1 MVLQLAGRISAGDDL
16 LDTDLRHIGILEGA
30 AGPYLYAAT
39 GQSGG
44 LSVYQID
51 AEGRLASLAESRYFS
66 VSGMGLGRFDIVE
79 ADGSAR
85 LVLHGVGDG
94 ALVGYAI
101 EEDGSLAEAAST
113 DLPGT
118 GGQTAAA
125 VASYALSGGRAALY
139 MVDAGTGAIDAFLTD
154 GKGGITA
161 EATLHGEAA
170 HYQLDGDAVLTVA
183 EVGGKGILL
192 AADAGSHGLS
202 SYRIDAETGALARA
216 ATLGAAD
223 GLGVAHPSALETIT
237 AHGSSWAVMAATG
250 SSSISVMELAPD
262 GGLRLA
268 DHVVDTRATR
278 FAGVTALEVIEADGQ
293 AFVLAGGSDDGLSL
307 LSLLPDGRLVHLQSL
322 AHEGGLG
329 LENVTGIEAVR
340 SGDQIQVFV
349 TSGTSPGLSQFSIDL
364 DRLGA
369 VLDGSGSAAGSA
381 IAGTGGGDVIL
392 GAGGRPLLTGAA
404 GDDILVSGAGGA
416 VMEGGAGND
425 AFVLSPTGETLR
437 ILDFERG
444 ADRLDLSL
452 FPMLRSLDQLTI
464 ESFSGGAW
472 VKFDG
477 TEIKVL
483 SADDA
488 PLTAADLW
496 PGGFDTPD
504 RFALPAA
511 PPEPAGTAGDDV
523 LTGGAGRDELRGLEG
538 DDVLA
543 GRGGR
548 DRLEGNA
555 GGDTLKGGTGKDR
568 LEGGAGDDRLIGGK
582 DDDRLSGGDGA
593 DLLKGQG
600 GDDRLDGDA
609 GDDRLKGGTGDDRLA
624 GGAGDDR
631 MIGQAGQD
639 VLEGGTGR
647 DLLRGGAGADVLAG
661 QAGKDRL
668 IGAAGADILKGG
680 GAGDLL
686 DGGAGDD
693 RLTGGKGRDRFV
705 FGADHG
711 DDYIA
716 DFNPDQDRIRLDIAG
731 LGFDDLEIRAA
742 EEGVEIDTGEG
753 TILLEGVDA
762 EEFGP
767 EHVLFS

>member
-51 AEGRLASLAESRYFS
+51 AGGRLASLAESRYFS

-79 ADGSAR
+79 ADGAAR

-101 EEDGSLAEAAST
+101 EEDGTLAEAAST
-113 DLPGT
+113 DLPGHR
-118 GGQTAAA
+118 GQTAAA
-125 VASYALSGGRAALY
+125 VASYALTDGRAALY

-170 HYQLDGDAVLTVA
+170 HYQLAGDAVLTVA
-183 EVGGKGILL
+183 DVGGRGILL

-202 SYRIDAETGALARA
+202 SYRIDGETGALTRA

-223 GLGVAHPSALETIT
+223 GLGVAHPTALETVT
-237 AHGSSWAVMAATG
+237 VHGRSWAVMAAAG

-278 FAGVTALEVIEADGQ
+278 FAGVTALEVIEAEGH
-293 AFVLAGGSDDGLSL
+293 AFVLAGGADDGLSL

-340 SGDQIQVFV
+340 SGSRIQVFV
-349 TSGTSPGLSQFSIDL
+349 TSGATPGLSQFSIDL

-369 VLDGSGSAAGSA
+369 VLDGSGSAAGST

-392 GAGGRPLLTGAA
+392 GAEGRPLLTGAA
-404 GDDILVSGAGGA
+404 GDDILVSGPGGA

-425 AFVLSPTGETLR
+425 AFVLSPTGEVLR

-452 FPMLRSLDQLTI
+452 FPMLRSLDQLRVEPI
-464 ESFSGGAW
+464 SNGAW

-483 SADDA
+483 SADGA
-488 PLTAADLW
+488 PLIVSDLW

-523 LTGGAGRDELRGLEG
+523 LKGGAGRDRLRGLEG

-548 DRLEGNA
+548 DRLDGNA
-555 GGDTLKGGTGKDR
+555 GDDTLKGGAGKDR
-568 LEGGAGDDRLIGGK
+568 LEGGD
-582 DDDRLSGGDGA
+582 
-593 DLLKGQG
+593 
-600 GDDRLDGDA
+600 
-609 GDDRLKGGTGDDRLA
+609 GDDRLA
-624 GGAGDDR
+624 GEDGDDRLTGGAGDDR
-631 MIGQAGQD
+631 MIGQAGRD
-639 VLEGGTGR
+639 ALAGGTGR
-647 DLLRGGAGADVLAG
+647 DLLRGGTGADVLAG

-668 IGAAGADILKGG
+668 IGGAGADILKGG

-686 DGGAGDD
+686 EGGAGDD
-693 RLTGGKGRDRFV
+693 QLKGGKGRDRFV

-716 DFNPDQDRIRLDIAG
+716 DFNPDQDRIRLEISG
-731 LGFDDLEIRAA
+731 LGFEDLEIRAA

-753 TILLEGVDA
+753 TILLEGVDP

>member
-1 MVLQLAGRISAGDDL
+1 MVLKLAGRISAGDEL

-51 AEGRLASLAESRYFS
+51 ADGQLASLAESHYFS

-101 EEDGSLAEAAST
+101 EEDGTLAEAAST

-125 VASYALSGGRAALY
+125 VASYGLPDGRAALY

-161 EATLHGEAA
+161 EATLHGQAA
-170 HYQLDGDAVLTVA
+170 HYQLDSDAVLTVA

-192 AADAGSHGLS
+192 AADAGSHGVS
-202 SYRIDAETGALARA
+202 SYTINGKTGALTRA

-223 GLGVAHPSALETIT
+223 GLGLAHPSALETIS
-237 AHGSSWAVMAATG
+237 AHGSTWAVLAATG

-278 FAGVTALEVIEADGQ
+278 FAGITALEVIEADGH

-340 SGDQIQVFV
+340 SETQIQVFV
-349 TSGTSPGLSQFSIDL
+349 TSGATPGLTQFSIDL

-369 VLDGSGSAAGSA
+369 VLDGSGSSAGST
-381 IAGTGGGDVIL
+381 IAGTGASDVIL
-392 GAGGRPLLTGAA
+392 GAAGRPQLTGAA

-452 FPMLRSLDQLTI
+452 FPMLRSLDQLGIETI
-464 ESFSGGAW
+464 SNGAW

-477 TEIKVL
+477 IEIKVL
-483 SADDA
+483 SADGA
-488 PLTAADLW
+488 PLTAADIW
-496 PGGFDTPD
+496 PEGFDTPD
-504 RFALPAA
+504 RFGLPDA

-523 LTGGAGRDELRGLEG
+523 LRGGAGRDELRGLEG
-538 DDVLA
+538 DDLLA

-548 DRLEGNA
+548 DRLDGNA
-555 GGDTLKGGTGKDR
+555 GDDTLKGGAGQDR
-568 LEGGAGDDRLIGGK
+568 LEGGTGDDRLIGGK
-582 DDDRLSGGDGA
+582 GDDRLSGGDGA

-600 GDDRLDGDA
+600 DDDWLTGKAGGDV
-609 GDDRLKGGTGDDRLA
+609 LKGGTGNDRLA
-624 GGAGDDR
+624 GGGGDDR
-631 MIGQAGQD
+631 LIGQAGQD
-639 VLEGGTGR
+639 VLSGGT
-647 DLLRGGAGADVLAG
+647 
-661 QAGKDRL
+661 
-668 IGAAGADILKGG
+668 GADILKGG
-680 GAGDLL
+680 GGNDIL
-686 DGGAGDD
+686 DGGAGAD

-705 FGADHG
+705 LGEDHG

-716 DFNPDQDRIRLDIAG
+716 DFNPDQDRIRIEIAG
-731 LGFDDLEIRAA
+731 LDFDDLEIRAA
-742 EEGVEIDTGEG
+742 EDGVEIDTGEG
-753 TILLEGVDA
+753 TILLEGIDA
-762 EEFGP
+762 DDLDP
-767 EHVLFS
+767 EHFLFS

>member
-79 ADGSAR
+79 ADGAAR

-113 DLPGT
+113 DLPGHR
-118 GGQTAAA
+118 GQTAGA
-125 VASYALSGGRAALY
+125 VASYALSDGRAALY

-170 HYQLDGDAVLTVA
+170 HYQLAGGAVLTVA
-183 EVGGKGILL
+183 EAGGKAILL

-202 SYRIDAETGALARA
+202 SYRIDGETGALTRA

-223 GLGVAHPSALETIT
+223 GLGVAHPSALETVT
-237 AHGSSWAVMAATG
+237 VHGRSWAVMAAAG

-278 FAGVTALEVIEADGQ
+278 FAGVAALEVIEADGH
-293 AFVLAGGSDDGLSL
+293 AFVLAGGADDGLSL

-340 SGDQIQVFV
+340 SGSQIQVFV
-349 TSGTSPGLSQFSIDL
+349 TSGATPGLSQFAIDL

-369 VLDGSGSAAGSA
+369 VLDGSGSAAGST

-392 GAGGRPLLTGAA
+392 GAEGRPLLTGAA
-404 GDDILVSGAGGA
+404 GDDILVSGPGGA

-425 AFVLSPTGETLR
+425 AFVLSPTGEVLR

-452 FPMLRSLDQLTI
+452 FPMLRSLDQLRVEPI
-464 ESFSGGAW
+464 SNGAW

-483 SADDA
+483 SADGA
-488 PLTAADLW
+488 PLIVSDLW

-523 LTGGAGRDELRGLEG
+523 LAGGAGRDRLRGLEG

-548 DRLEGNA
+548 DRLDGNA
-555 GGDTLKGGTGKDR
+555 GDDTLKGGAGKDR
-568 LEGGAGDDRLIGGK
+568 LEGGTGDDRLIGGK

-600 GDDRLDGDA
+600 GADRLAGED
-609 GDDRLKGGTGDDRLA
+609 GDDRLKGGTGDDRLT

-631 MIGQAGQD
+631 MIGQAGRD
-639 VLEGGTGR
+639 ALAGGTGR
-647 DLLRGGAGADVLAG
+647 DLLRGGTGADVLAG

-668 IGAAGADILKGG
+668 IG
-680 GAGDLL
+680 
-686 DGGAGDD
+686 GAGDD
-693 RLTGGKGRDRFV
+693 QLKGGKGRDRFV

-716 DFNPDQDRIRLDIAG
+716 DFNPDQDRIRLEVSG
-731 LGFDDLEIRAA
+731 LDFDDLEIRAA
-742 EEGVEIDTGEG
+742 EDGVEIDTGQG
-753 TILLEGVDA
+753 TILLAGVDA
-762 EEFGP
+762 EDLDP
-767 EHVLFS
+767 EHFLFS

>member
-1 MVLQLAGRISAGDDL
+1 MVLKLAGRISAGDEL

-30 AGPYLYAAT
+30 AGPHLYAAT

-44 LSVYQID
+44 LSVYRID
-51 AEGRLASLAESRYFS
+51 ADGRLASLADNRYFS
-66 VSGMGLGRFDIVE
+66 HPDMDLGRFDIVE
-79 ADGSAR
+79 ADGAAR
-85 LVLHGVGDG
+85 LVLHGVGEG

-101 EEDGSLAEAAST
+101 EEDGTLAEAAST
-113 DLPGT
+113 DLPGAR
-118 GGQTAAA
+118 GQTAAA
-125 VASYALSGGRAALY
+125 VASCALPDGRAALY

-161 EATLHGEAA
+161 EATLHGQPA

-183 EVGGKGILL
+183 ETGGKAILL
-192 AADAGSHGLS
+192 AADAGSHGVS
-202 SYRIDAETGALARA
+202 SYRIDGETGALTRA

-223 GLGVAHPSALETIT
+223 GLGLAHPAVLETVT
-237 AHGSSWAVMAATG
+237 AHGRSWAVLAATG

-278 FAGVTALEVIEADGQ
+278 FAAVTALEVIEADGH
-293 AFVLAGGSDDGLSL
+293 AFVLAGGADDGLSL

-340 SGDQIQVFV
+340 SGGQIQVFV
-349 TSGTSPGLSQFSIDL
+349 TSGATPGLTQFSIDL

-369 VLDGSGSAAGSA
+369 VLDGSDSAAGSA
-381 IAGTGGGDVIL
+381 IAGTGAGDVIL
-392 GAGGRPLLTGAA
+392 GAGGRPLLAGAA
-404 GDDILVSGAGGA
+404 GDDILVSGSGGA

-452 FPMLRSLDQLTI
+452 FPMLRSLDQLGVETI
-464 ESFSGGAW
+464 SNGAW
-472 VKFDG
+472 VRFDG
-477 TEIKVL
+477 IEIKVL
-483 SADDA
+483 SADGA
-488 PLTAADLW
+488 PLTAVDIW
-496 PGGFDTPD
+496 PEGFDTPD
-504 RFALPAA
+504 RFGLPDA

-523 LTGGAGRDELRGLEG
+523 LKGGAGRDELRGLEG
-538 DDVLA
+538 DDVLV

-548 DRLEGNA
+548 DRLDGNA
-555 GGDTLKGGTGKDR
+555 GGDTLKGGAGKDR
-568 LEGGAGDDRLIGGK
+568 LEGGPGDDRLIGGK
-582 DDDRLSGGDGA
+582 NGDRLSGGDGA

-600 GDDRLDGDA
+600 GG
-609 GDDRLKGGTGDDRLA
+609 DRLKGHAGDDVLKGGSGNDRLA
-624 GGAGDDR
+624 GGGGDDR
-631 MIGQAGQD
+631 LIGQAGQD
-639 VLEGGTGR
+639 VLKGGSGR
-647 DLLRGGAGADVLAG
+647 DLLRGGGGDDVLAG

-686 DGGAGDD
+686 EGGSGND
-693 RLTGGKGRDRFV
+693 RLAGGKGRDRFV

-742 EEGVEIDTGEG
+742 EEGVEIDTGDG

-762 EEFGP
+762 EELDP
-767 EHVLFS
+767 EHFLFP

>member
-1 MVLQLAGRISAGDDL
+1 MVLKLAGRISAGDEL
-16 LDTDLRHIGILEGA
+16 LDTDLRHIGILQGA

-51 AEGRLASLAESRYFS
+51 AEGRLASLAESHYFS
-66 VSGMGLGRFDIVE
+66 VSGMGLGRFDIIE
-79 ADGSAR
+79 ADGAAR

-101 EEDGSLAEAAST
+101 EEDGSLAEAAPT

-125 VASYALSGGRAALY
+125 VASYGLPGGRAALY
-139 MVDAGTGAIDAFLTD
+139 MVDAGAGAIDAFLTD

-161 EATLHGEAA
+161 EARLHGEAA
-170 HYQLDGDAVLTVA
+170 HYQLDSDAVLTVA
-183 EVGGKGILL
+183 EVGGKGLLL
-192 AADAGSHGLS
+192 AADAGSHGVS
-202 SYRIDAETGALARA
+202 SYTINGKTGALTRA

-223 GLGVAHPSALETIT
+223 GLGVSHPSALETIS
-237 AHGSSWAVMAATG
+237 AHGSTWAVMAATG
-250 SSSISVMELAPD
+250 SSSISVMKLASD

-278 FAGVTALEVIEADGQ
+278 FAGITALEVIEADGH
-293 AFVLAGGSDDGLSL
+293 AFVLAGGADDGLSL

-340 SGDQIQVFV
+340 SETRIQVFV
-349 TSGTSPGLSQFSIDL
+349 TSGTTPGLTQFSIDL

-381 IAGTGGGDVIL
+381 IAGTGAGDVIL
-392 GAGGRPLLTGAA
+392 GAAGRPLLTGAA

-452 FPMLRSLDQLTI
+452 FPMLRSLDQLRIETI
-464 ESFSGGAW
+464 DTGAW

-477 TEIKVL
+477 IEIKVL
-483 SADDA
+483 SADGG
-488 PLTAADLW
+488 PLTAADIW
-496 PGGFDTPD
+496 PEGFDTPD
-504 RFALPAA
+504 RFGLPAA

-523 LTGGAGRDELRGLEG
+523 LGGGAGRDRLRGLEG
-538 DDVLA
+538 DDLLV

-548 DRLEGNA
+548 DRLDGNA
-555 GGDTLKGGTGKDR
+555 GDDSLKGGTGKDR
-568 LEGGAGDDRLIGGK
+568 LEGGDGDDRLIGGK
-582 DDDRLSGGDGA
+582 DDDRLSGGEGA
-593 DLLKGQG
+593 DLLTGQG
-600 GDDRLDGDA
+600 GDDTLVGNA
-609 GDDRLKGGTGDDRLA
+609 GIDSLKGGIGADRLS

-631 MIGQAGQD
+631 LIGQAGQD
-639 VLEGGTGR
+639 VLSGGTGR
-647 DLLRGGAGADVLAG
+647 DLL
-661 QAGKDRL
+661 
-668 IGAAGADILKGG
+668 KGG
-680 GAGDLL
+680 GAGDVLKGL
-686 DGGAGDD
+686 AGND
-693 RLTGGKGRDRFV
+693 RLSGGKGRDRFV
-705 FGADHG
+705 FGEDHG

-716 DFNPDQDRIRLDIAG
+716 DFNPDQDRIRIEIAG
-731 LGFDDLEIRAA
+731 LDFDDLEIRAA
-742 EEGVEIDTGEG
+742 EDGVEIDTGEG

-762 EEFGP
+762 DDLNP
-767 EHVLFS
+767 EHFLFS